1 MYYGHESWIALVV
14 FGGMFALRYL
24 TSQRRRGG
32 QRGRPG
38 PQSPFVG
45 PGRPGPDSGSADGP
59 PVGPPAASPTSQANG
74 STGMA
79 PGWFRDPFV
88 RHEQRYWSGRE
99 WTDHVL
105 DDGVPATDPPP
116 SGRGGRED
124 A

>member
-24 TSQRRRGG
+24 TSQRRRSG

-38 PQSPFVG
+38 PQSPFTD
-45 PGRPGPDSGSADGP
+45 PGRPGPAGGP
-59 PVGPPAASPTSQANG
+59 PPAPPTSEG
-74 STGMA
+74 TTSTGMA

-88 RHEQRYWSGRE
+88 RHEHRYWSGSE
-99 WTDHVL
+99 WTHHVV
-105 DDGVPATDPPP
+105 DAGVPATDPPP
-116 SGRGGRED
+116 STGGGNG

>member
-1 MYYGHESWIALVV
+1 MYYGHGSWIALVV

-45 PGRPGPDSGSADGP
+45 PGRPGPHA
-59 PVGPPAASPTSQANG
+59 GPPAASPAGEATD

-79 PGWFRDPFV
+79 AGWFRDPFV
-88 RHEQRYWSGRE
+88 RHEQRYWSGTE

-105 DDGVPATDPPP
+105 DDGVPATDAPPA
-116 SGRGGRED
+116 GH
-124 A
+124 

>member
-1 MYYGHESWIALVV
+1 MYGHESWLALVV

-24 TSQRRRGG
+24 TSQRRRSG

-45 PGRPGPDSGSADGP
+45 PGRHGPAGDPPG
-59 PVGPPAASPTSQANG
+59 GPPAASPTSEGTG

-79 PGWFRDPFV
+79 AGWFRDPFV
-88 RHEQRYWSGRE
+88 RHEQRYWSGTE
-99 WTDHVL
+99 WTDHVI

-116 SGRGGRED
+116 SASGGRED
-124 A
+124 V